1 MMDVLPDFKLHRP
14 TTIAEAV
21 AARGLG
27 DDARYIAGG
36 TDLLAN
42 VRRGLTPA
50 SALIDLS
57 AIEELRRSER
67 DDAGLHIGAGVSLAE
82 IAEDPA
88 IITDYPALAQAAL
101 SVAAPAHREA
111 GTIGGNLCL
120 DTRCYFYNQSDW
132 WRQSNDFCL
141 KYRGETCHVVPT
153 SKRCYAAYSGDTA
166 AALLA
171 LGAEV
176 DVAGPDGNRRM
187 GLGDLF
193 NDDGIDYLTL
203 KAGELVSAVHLPPA
217 GGRSGYEKLRIRRAI
232 DFPLAGVAAWLEM
245 DGAKLAALRIAL
257 TGTNAR
263 PLVVEG
269 TDVALGQKLD
279 DDSIAA
285 LGKLV
290 QKQISPVHTTTTQP
304 QYRRRAVT
312 ALSGRLLRRLATT

>member
-1 MMDVLPDFKLHRP
+1 MDVLPDFRLHRP
-14 TTIAEAV
+14 ATIAEAV
-21 AARGLG
+21 AACA
-27 DDARYIAGG
+27 DASDARYIAGG

-50 SALIDLS
+50 GALIDLS
-57 AIEELRRSER
+57 AIAELRQIER
-67 DDAGLHIGAGVSLAE
+67 DAAGLHLGASVTLAE
-82 IAEDPA
+82 IAEDGA
-88 IITDYPALAQAAL
+88 IAADYPALSQAAA

-166 AALLA
+166 PALLA
-171 LGAEV
+171 LGAEI
-176 DVAGPDGNRRM
+176 DIAGPEGSRRL
-187 GLGDLF
+187 GLADLF

-203 KAGELVSAVHLPPA
+203 GPGELVSAIHLPPA

-232 DFPLAGVAAWLEM
+232 DFPLAGVAVWLEM
-245 DGAKLAALRIAL
+245 AGDTLAALRIAL

-263 PLVVEG
+263 PFVATG
-269 TDVALGQKLD
+269 TEAALGQSLD
-279 DDSIAA
+279 DEQVVV

-304 QYRRRAVT
+304 QYRRRAIT
-312 ALSGRLLRRLATT
+312 ALSGRLLRRLAAA

>member
-1 MMDVLPDFKLHRP
+1 MDVLPDFRLHRP
-14 TTIAEAV
+14 TTVAEAL
-21 AARGLG
+21 AARSQGAE
-27 DDARYIAGG
+27 ARYIAGG

-57 AIEELRRSER
+57 AIAELRQIER
-67 DDAGLHIGAGVSLAE
+67 DAAGLHIGAGVTLAE
-82 IAEDPA
+82 IAEDAA
-88 IITDYPALAQAAL
+88 IAADYPALSQAAA

-166 AALLA
+166 PAFLA
-171 LGAEV
+171 LGAEI
-176 DVAGPDGNRRM
+176 DVAGPDGIRRL
-187 GLGDLF
+187 GLADLF

-203 KAGELVSAVHLPPA
+203 APGELVSAIHLPPA
-217 GGRSGYEKLRIRRAI
+217 GGRSGYEKLRIRRSI
-232 DFPLAGVAAWLEM
+232 DFPLAGVAVWLEM
-245 DGAKLAALRIAL
+245 DGDKVAALRIAL

-269 TDVALGQKLD
+269 TDVAIGQTLD
-279 DDSIAA
+279 DDSVAT

-312 ALSGRLLRRLATT
+312 ALSGRLLRRLAAT

>member
-1 MMDVLPDFKLHRP
+1 MDVLPEFRLHRP
-14 TTIAEAV
+14 TTVAEAL
-21 AARGLG
+21 AARGQG
-27 DDARYIAGG
+27 AEARYIAGG

-57 AIEELRRSER
+57 AIAELRQIER
-67 DDAGLHIGAGVSLAE
+67 DAAGLHIGAGVTLAE
-82 IAEDPA
+82 IAEDAA
-88 IITDYPALAQAAL
+88 IAADYPALSQAAA

-141 KYRGETCHVVPT
+141 KYRGEICHVVPT

-166 AALLA
+166 PALMA
-171 LGAEV
+171 LGAEI
-176 DVAGPDGNRRM
+176 DVAGPDGGRR
-187 GLGDLF
+187 LDLADLF

-203 KAGELVSAVHLPPA
+203 APGELVSAIHLPPA
-217 GGRSGYEKLRIRRAI
+217 GGRSGYEKLRIRRSI
-232 DFPLAGVAAWLEM
+232 DFPLAGVAVWLEM
-245 DGAKLAALRIAL
+245 DGDKVAALRIAL

-269 TDVALGQKLD
+269 TDVAIGQALD
-279 DDSIAA
+279 DDSVAA

-312 ALSGRLLRRLATT
+312 ALSGRLLRRLAAT